1 MTPDEFKGH
10 TPDAEIR
17 GSVQPILDLW
27 GALRDCEGTMPPLG
41 PDHFKAI
48 CTALASETEECA
60 KVAATY
66 AGYGAR
72 ADVCMAI
79 ATAIRSRKDKGE

>member
-1 MTPDEFKGH
+1 MDIVERLHDREVEAGYPKGQLYGEAAN
-10 TPDAEIR
+10 TITR
-17 GSVQPILDLW
+17 
-27 GALRDCEGTMPPLG
+27 LRR
-41 PDHFKAI
+41 
-48 CTALASETEECA
+48 ALASETDECA